1 MSKITRVAY
10 QGVAGANSEVATIGY
25 FGADVEPVPCP
36 SFAALFDAVTSL
48 AADYGVLPIENSLAG
63 SVIDS
68 YDLLIQQPVHIV
80 GELFQHVR
88 HQLLALPGV
97 RLEDVHRVYSH
108 PQALAQSADFLRA
121 HDWMQAEPAFDTAG
135 AAQMVAERRLTDSAA
150 IATARAG
157 MKYGLDVLAADIQS
171 NTENYTRMVV
181 IALKEQE
188 PSPDAGTIK
197 TSVIA
202 GLRHESGSLSR
213 LLGILNRAGM
223 NLTKI
228 ESRPIVGRP
237 WEYLFYLDW
246 EGRLEGDA
254 LTEARETVTLWKY
267 LGVYPRGQKIE
278 SA

>member
-1 MSKITRVAY
+1 MPRVAY
-10 QGVAGANSEVATIGY
+10 QGVPGANSEVATLGY
-25 FGADVEPVPCP
+25 FGPDVEPIPCS
-36 SFAALFDAVTSL
+36 SFAVLVGAVTAR

-68 YDLLIQQPVHIV
+68 YDLLIQQPIVIV
-80 GELFQHVR
+80 GELYQHVR

-97 RLEDVHRVYSH
+97 RLEHVRSVYSH
-108 PQALAQSADFLRA
+108 PQALAQSLDFLNA
-121 HDWMQAEPAFDTAG
+121 HPQLEARPAFDTAG
-135 AAQMVAERRLTDSAA
+135 AAKLVAEQGQRDSAA

-157 MKYGLDVLAADIQS
+157 ELYGLQVLAADIQS

-181 IALKEQE
+181 IGLKEQE
-188 PSPDAGTIK
+188 PPAGVPVK

-202 GLRHESGSLSR
+202 GLQHESGSLAR
-213 LLGILNRAGM
+213 LLGVLHRAGM

-246 EGRLEGDA
+246 EGRLAGAA
-254 LTEARETVTLWKY
+254 LAEAQATSTWWKH
-267 LGVYPRGQKIE
+267 LGVYPRGKAIV
-278 SA
+278 SG

>member
-1 MSKITRVAY
+1 MTRVAY

-25 FGADVEPVPCP
+25 FGPDVAPLPCP
-36 SFAALFDAVTSL
+36 SFAALFEAVTSA
-48 AADYGVLPIENSLAG
+48 AADFGVLPIENSLAG

-68 YDLLIQQPVHIV
+68 YDLLIQQPIFIV
-80 GELFQHVR
+80 GELYQHVR

-97 RLEDVHRVYSH
+97 QLDQVRRVYSH
-108 PQALAQSADFLRA
+108 PQALAQSMDFLLA
-121 HDWMQAEPAFDTAG
+121 HPQMQPEPAFDTAG
-135 AAQMVAERRLTDSAA
+135 AAMLVGERGLRDSAA

-157 MKYGLDVLAADIQS
+157 ERYGLRILAPDIQS

-181 IALKEQE
+181 ISLGEQIPPPE
-188 PSPDAGTIK
+188 AGVVK

-202 GLRHESGSLSR
+202 GIRHERGSLSR
-213 LLGILNRAGM
+213 LLGVLEQAGM

-254 LTEARETVTLWKY
+254 LAEARKTSTWWKH
-267 LGVYPRGQKIE
+267 LGCYPRGRTIE
-278 SA
+278 AA

>member
-1 MSKITRVAY
+1 MTRVAY

-25 FGADVEPVPCP
+25 FGPDVEPHPCP
-36 SFAALFDAVTSL
+36 SFAALFEAVTS
-48 AADYGVLPIENSLAG
+48 AVADFGVLPIENSLAG

-68 YDLLIQQPVHIV
+68 YDLLIRQPIFIV
-80 GELFQHVR
+80 GELYQHVR

-97 RLEDVHRVYSH
+97 ELHEVQRVYSH
-108 PQALAQSADFLRA
+108 PQALAQSMDFLLA
-121 HDWMQAEPAFDTAG
+121 HPHMQPEAAFDTAG
-135 AAQMVAERRLTDSAA
+135 AAMLVADRGLRDSAA

-157 MKYGLDVLAADIQS
+157 ERYGLRILAPDIQS

-181 IALKEQE
+181 ISLEEQI
-188 PSPDAGTIK
+188 PSSDAGVVK

-213 LLGILNRAGM
+213 LLGVLEQAGM

-246 EGRLEGDA
+246 EGRLEDDA
-254 LTEARETVTLWKY
+254 LTEATEATTWWKH
-267 LGVYPRGQKIE
+267 LGCYPRGRTIE

>member
-1 MSKITRVAY
+1 MTRVAY

-25 FGADVEPVPCP
+25 FGPDVMPVPCP
-36 SFAALFDAVTSL
+36 SFAALFAAVTSS

-68 YDLLIQQPVHIV
+68 YDLLIHQPVHIV
-80 GELFQHVR
+80 GELYQHVR

-97 RLEDVHRVYSH
+97 GIEDIRRVYSH
-108 PQALAQSADFLRA
+108 PQALAQSADFLHEHPR
-121 HDWMQAEPAFDTAG
+121 MQAEPAFDTAG
-135 AAQMVAERRLTDSAA
+135 AAQLIAERGLRDSAA

-157 MKYGLDVLAADIQS
+157 MKYGLKIVAADIQS

-181 IALKEQE
+181 IGLDEQE
-188 PSPDAGTIK
+188 PGADAGTVK

-213 LLGILNRAGM
+213 LLSVLTRAGM

-228 ESRPIVGRP
+228 ESRPIVGSP

-254 LTEARETVTLWKY
+254 LAEAQETATLWKY